1 MLQVG
6 RKETVPRGE
15 ALILEGQAFDAI
27 YIVLDATFSVALS
40 ALDDREINRL
50 GCGEIVGEMSFV
62 DARPPSATV
71 KALENCTV
79 FAIPR
84 SHLAKRLEEDTAFAA
99 RFYRAICMFLS
110 DRLRSSVALMG
121 YESSQEMDADVEYQD
136 ELNPGVLDN
145 IHLAGSRFD
154 AMLKHLMSG

>member
-1 MLQVG
+1 LPANQV
-6 RKETVPRGE
+6 
-15 ALILEGQAFDAI
+15 LIVEGQPFDAV
-27 YIVLDATFSVALS
+27 YLVLDGTFSVTVS
-40 ALDDREINRL
+40 SLDDREINRL

-71 KALENCTV
+71 TAIEDSTV

-84 SHLAKRLEEDTAFAA
+84 QLLAERLEREARFAA
-99 RFYRAICMFLS
+99 RFYRAICLFLS

-121 YESSQEMDADVEYQD
+121 YESGEEFDEHVEYQD
-136 ELNPGVLDN
+136 ELDPGVLDN

-154 AMLKHLMSG
+154 KLLKQVMES